1 MPVDF
6 LLMFTLGLVSSPHCA
21 QMCGPIVLSYSVAL
35 GSFSDAP
42 PRSRFRRLLLNHA
55 AYNTGRITTYSVLG
69 AIAGLLGGS
78 VGMIARI
85 HGTGSNVAL
94 VAGVAMI
101 VIGMAMF
108 GLLPGSRLLTSSALQ
123 FSCRVL
129 KPCSRFLQK
138 PGSANRFLLGLGFGL
153 IPCGLVY
160 AGLLKAAATGSMLH
174 GATCMFAFG
183 LGTTASLLA
192 VGMFSSVVR
201 GTLTRWTPQLVA
213 ASVILMGALL
223 IWRGT
228 MPASFMTGV
237 HSLHG
242 HH

>member
-1 MPVDF
+1 MFVDF

-35 GSFSDAP
+35 GGLSDV
-42 PRSRFRRLLLNHA
+42 PRPKRFRRLLWNHG
-55 AYNTGRITTYSVLG
+55 AYNAGRIITYSTLG
-69 AIAGLLGGS
+69 GIAGLVGGS
-78 VGMIARI
+78 VGMAASI
-85 HGTGSNVAL
+85 HGAGSMLAVS
-94 VAGVAMI
+94 AGIAMI
-101 VIGMAMF
+101 VIGVAMF
-108 GLLPGSRLLTSSALQ
+108 GFLPGSKFLTSGALQ

-160 AGLLKAAATGSMLH
+160 AGLMKAAATGSMLR

-192 VGMFSSVVR
+192 VGLFSSLVR

-213 ASVILMGALL
+213 ASVIFMGALL
-223 IWRGT
+223 IWRGSA
-228 MPASFMTGV
+228 PAAFLA